1 MSHCNYIVGK
11 DAVLKSISDN
21 KTIVAGHYDE
31 DGDTK
36 LDELLV
42 LEPKTK
48 TKRPPF
54 FKVVMLNDDYTPMDF
69 VIQILTGIFKH
80 SEEDAMTIMM
90 KIHNQ
95 GSATCGLFTRDVAET
110 KIDMV
115 IAVAR
120 KNDFPLQCA
129 MERE

>member
-1 MSHCNYIVGK
+1 MTDDRTV
-11 DAVLKSISDN
+11 
-21 KTIVAGHYDE
+21 VAGHYDE
-31 DGDTK
+31 GDTK
-36 LDELLV
+36 LDQLLV

-48 TKRPPF
+48 TKQPPF

-69 VIQILTGIFKH
+69 VIQVLTGIFKH
-80 SEEDAMTIMM
+80 SDEDAMTIMM

-95 GSATCGLFTRDVAET
+95 GSAVCGIYTRDVAET

-120 KNDFPLQCA
+120 KNEYPLQCA

>member
-1 MSHCNYIVGK
+1 MPIRMSDHTTV
-11 DAVLKSISDN
+11 
-21 KTIVAGHYDE
+21 VAGQFD

-80 SEEDAMTIMM
+80 SAEDAMTIMM
-90 KIHNQ
+90 KIHDQ
-95 GSATCGLFTRDVAET
+95 GSATCGIFTRDVAET

-120 KNDFPLQCA
+120 KNEYPLQCA

>member
-1 MSHCNYIVGK
+1 M
-11 DAVLKSISDN
+11 
-21 KTIVAGHYDE
+21 
-31 DGDTK
+31 
-36 LDELLV
+36 

-80 SEEDAMTIMM
+80 SAEDAMTIMTQV
-90 KIHNQ
+90 HNQ
-95 GSATCGLFTRDVAET
+95 GSATCGIFTRDVAET

-120 KNDFPLQCA
+120 KNEYPLQCA

>member
-1 MSHCNYIVGK
+1 MAHCNHSVRHN
-11 DAVLKSISDN
+11 DMSLHMTDDRTV
-21 KTIVAGHYDE
+21 VAGHYDE
-31 DGDTK
+31 GDTK
-36 LDELLV
+36 LDQLLV

-48 TKRPPF
+48 TKQPPF

-69 VIQILTGIFKH
+69 VIQVLTGIFKH
-80 SEEDAMTIMM
+80 SDEDAMTIMM

-95 GSATCGLFTRDVAET
+95 GSAVCGIYTRDVAET

-120 KNDFPLQCA
+120 KNEYPLQCA